1 LKEHISKIHHLI
13 KEQLKMCSGW
23 NNILAKMPEQ
33 SIFFQN
39 ASSLDL
45 RKLEAQWVEPVL
57 LNCHFASR
65 KIPTNFQL
73 IWPNGF
79 REDFF
84 NWPITSKNCLWW
96 PYYCMI
102 CMKYENFVQDLPYTI
117 PTK

>member
-1 LKEHISKIHHLI
+1 
-13 KEQLKMCSGW
+13 MCSGW